1 MAKRATNKLECV
13 KAKDQYECMR
23 MIEQNKADF
32 VVLDG
37 GDISTAINR

>member
-13 KAKDQYECMR
+13 KVKDSYDCMTA
-23 MIEQNKADF
+23 IEQNKADF

-37 GDISTAINR
+37 GDISTAINK